1 MISNFIRR
9 IFGGSPPDPD
19 PGSPDEEAYVYPN
32 ELDSNMKAAIVSIW
46 QQYAR
51 SGNQI
56 QIGIQGMGETLEH
69 YHHRNAVLKNGLLF
83 WENESDSDP
92 IKIDSLQEFEDKFV
106 AWIEQKMSR
115 FSDTGEF
122 AFGVTYLK

>member
-1 MISNFIRR
+1 M
-9 IFGGSPPDPD
+9 
-19 PGSPDEEAYVYPN
+19 YPN